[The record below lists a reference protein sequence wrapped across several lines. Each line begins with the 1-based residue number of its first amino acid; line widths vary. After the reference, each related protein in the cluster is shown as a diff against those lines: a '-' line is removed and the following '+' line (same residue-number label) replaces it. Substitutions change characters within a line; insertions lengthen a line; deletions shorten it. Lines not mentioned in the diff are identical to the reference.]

1 MYTEMVQASSLR
13 HLQEI
18 PRIME
23 IDPDERPISIQLF
36 DCRADFL
43 GEAAQIAVG
52 QGAQTIDINMGCP
65 VNKITKNGGGSSLLR
80 DPETAVAIVKAVV
93 AAVNVPVTVKTRIGW
108 SDTEI
113 NILEFAQRMVDA
125 GAQMLTVHARTRA
138 QGYNGT
144 ANWDWI
150 RQVKAAISIP
160 VIANGDIFSVAAAI
174 ACLEQ
179 TGADGVMCSRGTLGY
194 PFLVGE
200 IDHFLKTGQ
209 ILPPPSSIARLEC
222 AKEHLQNLYEYKGDR
237 GILQARKH
245 LTWYAK
251 GFAGAAELR
260 TQLQEIKDVAA
271 GVDLLDR
278 QIELLAEKT

>member
-1 MYTEMVQASSLR
+1 
-13 HLQEI
+13 
-18 PRIME
+18 ME
-23 IDPDERPISIQLF
+23 IDPHESPISIQLF
-36 DCRADFL
+36 DCRPDFL
-43 GEAAQIAVG
+43 GEAAQIAVE

-80 DPETAVAIVKAVV
+80 DPDTAVALVQAVV
-93 AAVNVPVTVKTRIGW
+93 NSVAVPVTVKTRLGW
-108 SDTEI
+108 DDNEI
-113 NILEFAQRMVDA
+113 NILDFAKRIADA

-144 ANWDWI
+144 AKWDWI
-150 RQVKAAISIP
+150 RQVKQALAIP
-160 VIANGDIFSVAAAI
+160 VIANGDIFSVASAV
-174 ACLEQ
+174 ACLAQ

-200 IDHFLKTGQ
+200 IDHYLKTGEL
-209 ILPPPSSIARLEC
+209 LPPPSPIARLEC
-222 AKEHLQNLYEYKGDR
+222 AKEHLQNLYLYKGER
-237 GILQARKH
+237 GIFQARKH

-260 TQLQEIKDVAA
+260 TYLQEINTVAQ

-278 QIELLAEKT
+278 QIELFHCLS